1 MTRETTPDV
10 PGELPEDRTRIPW
23 DSPTFREDLHSE
35 ELRLRVRAKGLT
47 AQLFAATAHLPD
59 LTALLRRVL
68 NLKDSTVRVQ
78 SALEALNH
86 LDPASATGFGA
97 YHKYRADADGLRVR
111 VHELENELRAAHA
124 HLDRLGLKRLSP
136 QQEQMARRFESRYT
150 KRSLSVAL
158 DQRDA
163 ALERAADLEAH
174 LRAQNL
180 PVPQW
185 PARERLNSRETWSLL
200 LHFRRRL
207 QEHFGLTLSLTEV
220 RDLNEQIRA
229 QPVICQ
235 TQRGAD
241 VKYIELG
248 GHRIYAVLKDDDAG
262 DATLTSAYTIEM
274 VSRGRVQQRPDVT
287 SAP

>member
-1 MTRETTPDV
+1 MTDAAQADV
-10 PGELPEDRTRIPW
+10 QHDEAEDRTRIPW
-23 DSPTFREDLHSE
+23 DSATLRQDLRRE
-35 ELRLRVRAKGLT
+35 ELRLHARGKGLT
-47 AQLFAATAHLPD
+47 RQLFTAAAPFPQI
-59 LTALLRRVL
+59 TALLRRVL
-68 NLKDSTVRVQ
+68 TLKDSTTRVQ
-78 SALEALNH
+78 TVLESINH
-86 LDPASATGFGA
+86 LNPASATGFGA
-97 YHKYRADADGLRVR
+97 RHTHRTDPDGLRTR

-136 QQEQMARRFESRYT
+136 QQEQMARRFEQRYS
-150 KRSLSVAL
+150 KRSLAVAL

-180 PVPQW
+180 PVPEW
-185 PARERLNSRETWSLL
+185 PARERLESRETWSLL

-207 QEHFGLTLSLTEV
+207 QEHFGLTLSLTEI
-220 RDLNEQIRA
+220 RDLNEQIRE

-235 TQRGAD
+235 TQKGAD

-274 VSRGRVQQRPDVT
+274 VSRGRVQRRPGVT